1 MPASSAGA
9 ITDMAVLLTGR
20 VVVNLNYTAGR
31 EALRAAMG
39 SAGIRNV
46 ITDRRFL
53 AKLKDRGLDLSN
65 VFDGVALHNIED
77 LKTGIGKA
85 EGLLMLAAASVL
97 PAGWAWRLLGHL
109 AAPEDTAAIL
119 FSSGSEGTPKGIELT
134 HRNLIAQDVREAFAI
149 KFHKSIYEGYGTTE
163 TAPVASCNL
172 LDHLHTHDWEVQLG
186 HKPGTVDIPLPGTG
200 FRIVDPVSLKTLPPG
215 KDGLILISG
224 PQVMKDYLNA
234 PALTAEAIVALDGQR
249 WYKTGD
255 KGHLNQDGFLTIVD
269 RYSRFAKVGGEMIS
283 LTQVEEQIRHVL
295 AELELAALT
304 VPDPKK
310 GERIVLLI
318 AADLDPDG
326 LRRALIDA
334 HMNPLT
340 IPGEIRP
347 VEQIPK
353 LGSGKTDF
361 SGAKK
366 LALAGC

>member
-119 FSSGSEGTPKGIELT
+119 FSSGSEGTPKGYRAHPSQP
-134 HRNLIAQDVREAFAI
+134 HRSGRARGLCHQIPQI
-149 KFHKSIYEGYGTTE
+149 
-163 TAPVASCNL
+163 
-172 LDHLHTHDWEVQLG
+172 HLRRLWHH
-186 HKPGTVDIPLPGTG
+186 
-200 FRIVDPVSLKTLPPG
+200 R
-215 KDGLILISG
+215 DG
-224 PQVMKDYLNA
+224 A
-234 PALTAEAIVALDGQR
+234 
-249 WYKTGD
+249 
-255 KGHLNQDGFLTIVD
+255 
-269 RYSRFAKVGGEMIS
+269 GGE
-283 LTQVEEQIRHVL
+283 LQP
-295 AELELAALT
+295 A
-304 VPDPKK
+304 
-310 GERIVLLI
+310 
-318 AADLDPDG
+318 
-326 LRRALIDA
+326 
-334 HMNPLT
+334 
-340 IPGEIRP
+340 
-347 VEQIPK
+347 
-353 LGSGKTDF
+353 
-361 SGAKK
+361 
-366 LALAGC
+366 